1 MLASSISEVQVMIL
15 SRKWEEREKLEKE
28 RELVLISIIHYPTIK
43 LSIASLLQ
51 STASHCLYSSNTF
64 SQAFLHSE
72 LLLHRQAPSR
82 RLCNKKYI
90 KKEVLIN
97 NK

>member
-15 SRKWEEREKLEKE
+15 SKKREERERLEKE

-51 STASHCLYSSNTF
+51 FTASHCLYSSNTF
-64 SQAFLHSE
+64 SQAFLHS
-72 LLLHRQAPSR
+72 
-82 RLCNKKYI
+82 
-90 KKEVLIN
+90 
-97 NK
+97 